1 MEKTAITLT
10 KDIENLGE
18 VFVQSGFFADTKE
31 KSQAIVKILAGREI
45 KISPIDAMTGIHIIK
60 GKVALGSNLMAAGV
74 KKSEKY
80 DYKVIT
86 HTEKECVIKFFEG
99 KDEIGT
105 SSFSLEDAKQAGVLY
120 NDVWK
125 KYPKNM
131 LFARAMS
138 NGVKW
143 YCPDVFGHA
152 PVYVPEEMGV
162 EVDGEGEPINI
173 TPPRE
178 VPPQAKETPSEA
190 KAIEADI
197 AKPQTI
203 EHKPEPPSTKKE
215 CPTCGQPLV
224 PVREG
229 HEMAGKPRCINE
241 KCQYGFPDCVM
252 PNCAGVLKERFSCT
266 EGKGVCCDTC
276 GAIFKEPEGFG
287 NYDEENEVCQ
297 NCPATERCGSTIPE
311 LQIVKYKG
319 KEVLG
324 PDVLITEKHPYTI
337 QLNELED
344 LVDDDDEKILNR
356 IKTEVGYRK
365 SKITHDERNEKA
377 KEVLTRFGEAT

>member
-1 MEKTAITLT
+1 MEETAITLT

-18 VFVQSGFFADTKE
+18 VFVQSGFFADTQQ
-31 KSQAIVKILAGREI
+31 KSQAIVKVLAGREI
-45 KISPIDAMTGIHIIK
+45 GLSPVESMTGIHIIK
-60 GKVALGSNLMAAGV
+60 GKIALGSNLMAAGV
-74 KKSEKY
+74 KKSKKY

-86 HTEKECVIKFFEG
+86 HTEKECVIKFYEG
-99 KDEIGT
+99 KEEIGT
-105 SSFSLEDAKQAGVLY
+105 SSFSLEDAKQAGVLH

-173 TPPRE
+173 TPPRD
-178 VPPQAKETPSEA
+178 VSPQAKETPSEA

-197 AKPQTI
+197 VKPQTI
-203 EHKPEPPSTKKE
+203 EHKPQAKKE
-215 CPTCGQPLV
+215 CPTCGGELI

-241 KCQYGFPDCVM
+241 KCHYGFPDCVM
-252 PNCAGVLKERFSCT
+252 PNCNGVLREPFTCKD
-266 EGKGVCCDTC
+266 GKGVCCDTC
-276 GAIFKEPEGFG
+276 QAVFKKPEGFG
-287 NYDEENEVCQ
+287 NYDGDNEVCQ
-297 NCPATERCGSTIPE
+297 NCPVTERCSSNIPE
-311 LQIVKYKG
+311 VQIFKYK
-319 KEVLG
+319 ENELVG
-324 PDVLITEKHPYTI
+324 PEVLITEKHPYMT
-337 QLNELED
+337 QLNVLEG
-344 LVDDDDEKILNR
+344 LVDDDDERILNR
-356 IKTEVGYRK
+356 IKTEVGYKK
-365 SKITHDERNEKA
+365 SQITHDERNEKA